1 MMSFID
7 EAKENLEKTTL
18 EEKHTRE
25 NKAGRGGGHF
35 CVGNG
40 KRTHPISSGGGWKRK
55 RPVLEPRIINPIKQ
69 WHMIVDNLFLL
80 PLTW

>member
-18 EEKHTRE
+18 EEKHTR
-25 NKAGRGGGHF
+25 RGGGHF
-35 CVGNG
+35 FVGSG

-55 RPVLEPRIINPIKQ
+55 RPVLEPRIINPIK
-69 WHMIVDNLFLL
+69 
-80 PLTW
+80 